1 MIRSQV
7 VPIVIYNLFMGL
19 FIPGIDMWGHVGGL
33 IGGILTANMVG
44 TIENKKYNISNI
56 ILLVVYMAFLIYL
69 GIYR

>member
-1 MIRSQV
+1 
-7 VPIVIYNLFMGL
+7 
-19 FIPGIDMWGHVGGL
+19 MWGHVGGL